1 MATKSDSKTKIKPNL
16 SIEEPPLFKVV
27 YMNDDET
34 TVDYVIESL
43 INYFDYTYE
52 TAEDITHDIH
62 ENGSATVAV
71 LPYEIA
77 EQRGLEVT
85 MDARSNG
92 YPLIIRIEP
101 NN

>member
-1 MATKSDSKTKIKPNL
+1 
-16 SIEEPPLFKVV
+16 
-27 YMNDDET
+27 MNDDET